1 MELGKRIYD
10 LRVKS
15 GLSQD
20 KLAELLDVSR
30 QSISKWEN
38 NLAIPDLD
46 KIVKLSNIF
55 DISLDELIKG
65 EVVKTNDIDPNTTNH
80 QHLFTKSQTIGMI
93 LLVVSLF
100 IILVFTLVNA
110 LALGLLISIPLF
122 VCSIICFVTK
132 RYTGLWCAW
141 ILYLLF
147 TIYIRLATGINTSL
161 ILYTFKYHH
170 SMNYMRLWLAYGIL
184 AIEILLVGYSV
195 KILIKNTLKNNDK
208 TKFIACLL
216 VFVSINVFKY
226 FFPMTMLYKS
236 ILANIVSYSII
247 YTLCFAII
255 DYLNVL
261 VFTHIIVYIIRYH
274 KSKKHIAS
282 K

>member
-38 NLAIPDLD
+38 NLAVPDLD

-80 QHLFTKSQTIGMI
+80 QHFFTKSQTIGMI

-147 TIYIRLATGINTSL
+147 AIYIRLATGINTSL

-195 KILIKNTLKNNDK
+195 KTLIKNTLKTNDK

-226 FFPMTMLYKS
+226 FFRC
-236 ILANIVSYSII
+236 
-247 YTLCFAII
+247 LCRPSEC
-255 DYLNVL
+255 YL
-261 VFTHIIVYIIRYH
+261 RYPGWQ
-274 KSKKHIAS
+274 IQQRYQNQL
-282 K
+282 